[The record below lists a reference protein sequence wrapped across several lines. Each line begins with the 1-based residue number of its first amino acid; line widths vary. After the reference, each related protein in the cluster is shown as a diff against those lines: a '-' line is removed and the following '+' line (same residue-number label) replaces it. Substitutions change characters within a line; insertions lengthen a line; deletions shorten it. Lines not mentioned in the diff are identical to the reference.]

1 MLVIYL
7 TNDQKSLCKIW
18 IFRLE
23 VADIND
29 NIPVFPNENIN
40 LTISENAIIGQ
51 PIRLE
56 SATDRDPDF
65 GIDSYQ
71 LTGNQKVFELKEE
84 RNQDGT
90 IIPSLILKSELDRE
104 KTNQYKVISLRLRI
118 ISETEFRLQ
127 KSELFKKN
135 ISADLVKMPNK

>member
-1 MLVIYL
+1 MQNFIQTQDVNDL
-7 TNDQKSLCKIW
+7 TNLSVIVLCNKSHF
-18 IFRLE
+18 FRLE
-23 VADIND
+23 VTDIND

-56 SATDRDPDF
+56 SATDRDPDY

-104 KTNQYKVISLRLRI
+104 KTNQYKVISF
-118 ISETEFRLQ
+118 SWE
-127 KSELFKKN
+127 
-135 ISADLVKMPNK
+135 

>member
-1 MLVIYL
+1 MIYL
-7 TNDQKSLCKIW
+7 TSLKNLSKIW

-104 KTNQYKVISLRLRI
+104 KTNQYKVIVLGLRI
-118 ISETEFRLQ
+118 TSETEFRLQ
-127 KSELFKKN
+127 KSELF
-135 ISADLVKMPNK
+135 

>member
-1 MLVIYL
+1 M
-7 TNDQKSLCKIW
+7 T
-18 IFRLE
+18 
-23 VADIND
+23 DIND

-56 SATDRDPDF
+56 SATDRDPDY

-104 KTNQYKVISLRLRI
+104 KTNQYKVIRFSW
-118 ISETEFRLQ
+118 E
-127 KSELFKKN
+127 
-135 ISADLVKMPNK
+135 